1 MTTAGRYAQD
11 DNGVGGRNRLLM
23 DEKRF
28 RFDLFIAL
36 CALLVS
42 TVAAGA
48 SAYQTY
54 VINQQY
60 QGSVWPYLGFT
71 TSSNGKDALSVSL
84 SNYGLGPA
92 LIRSFEITHDGKSFE
107 SFGDIVMPIER
118 AQPRSIPDSHAKV
131 ASVVDITN
139 VHPGSVIPAAQ
150 TLTLVRIENSPI
162 AKQIAARQS
171 SFDVA
176 VCYCSLLGR
185 CWTRHLRAPSDQPQD
200 VRFCPLPAEQKANA
214 FGN

>member
-1 MTTAGRYAQD
+1 
-11 DNGVGGRNRLLM
+11 M

-71 TSSNGKDALSVSL
+71 TSSNGKDALSLSL

-92 LIRSFEITHDGKSFE
+92 LIRSFEITHDGKTFG
-107 SFGDIVMPIER
+107 SFGDIVSPIEN
-118 AQPRSIPDSHAKV
+118 AQPISTPDPHAKGSPS
-131 ASVVDITN
+131 AVDITN

-150 TLTLVRIENSPI
+150 TLMLVRIQNSPI
-162 AKQIAARQS
+162 AKQIAAREG

-185 CWTRHLRAPSDQPQD
+185 CWTRHLRGPSDQPQD
-200 VRFCPLPAEQKANA
+200 VRFCPLPAERKTNA